1 MRKLLLLSF
10 TLLVYTSIVS
20 QNLKISAT
28 TKMDIHK
35 LKESYE
41 HSKLNNIEELKLN
54 YPINLIN
61 QTYYVS
67 LIAQVDLSF
76 KREKL
81 NALDILFGSQIK
93 NIVTLKVPLD
103 RLSSIFEV
111 EGIVYLELASKIRP
125 LLDKAVKD
133 VRADSVHLGINLP
146 QSYTGKN
153 VVIGITDWGFDY
165 TQPMFYDTSLTET
178 RILGAW
184 DQYKQSGP
192 SPSGFNYGTAY
203 ESATDLLAAQS
214 DTANIYSYA
223 THGTHVAGIAGGS
236 GAGTVYRG
244 VGFESS
250 FLFTTF
256 LIDAASV
263 IDAYSWMKE
272 KADAAGKRLVI
283 NQSWGL
289 HHIGTL
295 DGTSMISQ
303 AIDGFSEQGV
313 VFVSSAGNNGD
324 VDFHI
329 KKTFSADTL
338 QTKIDFYPYS
348 AISTMWG
355 QSISLWGEVGKDF
368 STRLRIQNAMGD
380 VLNET
385 DFFSTATTLDYIDT
399 FMVVGSDTVFYNLA
413 ADAVHPLNNRS
424 FTRLRIKSEVT
435 SYKIV
440 LNVTA
445 PDGTVHMWNV
455 VELTNDVG
463 NWGMPFSSLGTG
475 YTAGDNAYGISEP
488 ACTESVISVGS
499 YIAEYYT
506 GVNNQTLVG
515 GGVSYFSSYGP
526 TMDERQ
532 KPDITAPGSSVASS
546 LSSFTDGS
554 YSTLGTTVDFN
565 GRTYYFAKFSGTSM
579 ASPMVTG
586 VVSLILEANP
596 YLSAEQ
602 VKDIIIQT
610 AREDLKTG
618 DIPDSG
624 SYLWGHGKINAYHAV
639 QLALQ
644 TESIENHNL
653 EYGVFLFPNP
663 AVNQIEIASKFN
675 WEKGFFN
682 ITTVDGKVVSEG
694 VIQGQS
700 INISGLNDGT
710 YYVRLRLNDTE
721 IVLPFIKN

>member
-1 MRKLLLLSF
+1 MRKLLLLS
-10 TLLVYTSIVS
+10 LSILYCTTGMS
-20 QNLKISAT
+20 QSLKMSAT
-28 TKMDIHK
+28 SRMDYNQLIETYK
-35 LKESYE
+35 L
-41 HSKLNNIEELKLN
+41 SKLTKIDDLKLT

-61 QTYYVS
+61 HSYYVS
-67 LIAQVDLSF
+67 IIGKVNASF
-76 KREKL
+76 NAEELASL
-81 NALDILFGSQIK
+81 NILFGSRIK
-93 NIVTLKVPLD
+93 DIITLKIPLNE
-103 RLSSIFEV
+103 LNNLFEI
-111 EGIVYLELASKIRP
+111 EGLVYVELASKIRP

-153 VVIGITDWGFDY
+153 VVIGVTDWGFDY

-192 SPSGFNYGTAY
+192 TPTGFNYGTEYA
-203 ESATDLLAAQS
+203 SVSDLLTAQS
-214 DTANIYSYA
+214 DTANIYSYG

-236 GAGTVYRG
+236 GAGTIYRG
-244 VGFESS
+244 VGFESN

-263 IDAYSWMKE
+263 IDAYTWMKQ
-272 KADAAGKRLVI
+272 KADEAGKRLII

-329 KKTFSADTL
+329 KKEFNADTL
-338 QTKIDFYPYS
+338 QTKIDFYPYT

-355 QSISLWGEVGKDF
+355 QSISLWGEVGKNF
-368 STRLRIQNAMGD
+368 STRLRVQNSMGD

-385 DFFSTATTLDYIDT
+385 DFFSTETTLDYIDT
-399 FMVVGSDTVFYNLA
+399 FMVVGTDTVFYNLA
-413 ADAVHPLNNRS
+413 ADEVHPLNNRS
-424 FTRLRIKSEVT
+424 FTRLRVKSEAT

-455 VELTNDVG
+455 VELINEVG
-463 NWGMPFSSLGTG
+463 NWGMPFTSLGAA
-475 YTAGDNAYGISEP
+475 YTAGDNSYGISEP
-488 ACTESVISVGS
+488 ACTESVISVAS
-499 YIAEYYT
+499 YVAEYYT

-532 KPDITAPGSSVASS
+532 KPDIAAPGSSVASS
-546 LSSFTDGS
+546 LNSFTDGS

-579 ASPMVTG
+579 SSPMVTG
-586 VVSLILEANP
+586 VVALILEANP
-596 YLSAEQ
+596 YLSTSQ
-602 VKDIIIQT
+602 VKEIIIQT

-644 TESIENHNL
+644 TESIAFHEL
-653 EYGVFLFPNP
+653 EFGVLLFPNP
-663 AVNQIEIASKFN
+663 AINQLQIASKIN
-675 WEKGFFN
+675 WENGN
-682 ITTVDGKVVSEG
+682 YSITTIDGKIVSEG
-694 VIQGQS
+694 LVKDQLID
-700 INISGLNDGT
+700 ISDLIAGT
-710 YYVRLRLNDTE
+710 YYVRLELNENE
-721 IVLPFIKN
+721 IVLPFMKN